1 MWYIWTMLDNL
12 GSYFDMLTSYTL
24 YMYTFTLQQSA
35 NTDSLRIN
43 DEVLPHWH
51 LIHKYIHCYQDVSDF
66 TYSGYIP
73 KQTPE
78 LLFYFNRDLFLKCN
92 IYFSIQPTNS
102 HSIHNEIPRPQNQ
115 RFRTQICCDA
125 EFGKAM
131 WVSCVSVFTYT
142 RRERLLL
149 CRRQCN
155 ICQCKQTWNRFAI
168 FSIQE

>member
-1 MWYIWTMLDNL
+1 MSISYWNNVYVDNL
-12 GSYFDMLTSYTL
+12 RRYFYMLTSYTL
-24 YMYTFTLQQSA
+24 YMYKFTLQQLA

-51 LIHKYIHCYQDVSDF
+51 LIHKYIHCYQDVLDF
-66 TYSGYIP
+66 TYSEYIP

-78 LLFYFNRDLFLKCN
+78 LLFYFNRDLFLNCN
-92 IYFSIQPTNS
+92 IFLHSS
-102 HSIHNEIPRPQNQ
+102 HEIPRPQTQ

-125 EFGKAM
+125 EFGKTM
-131 WVSCVSVFTYT
+131 WVSCVSMFTHT

-155 ICQCKQTWNRFAI
+155 ICQCKETWNRFAI
-168 FSIQE
+168 FSI